1 MYSICLN
8 STSKRASY
16 LWGGIE
22 LILGIIALG
31 AIYNVILTLMG
42 RPDGD
47 TPVTVAIIVAG
58 FWSVL
63 AYGADRK
70 RRGTLKTPTA
80 KQ

>member
-1 MYSICLN
+1 MN

-22 LILGIIALG
+22 LILGVIALG

-47 TPVTVAIIVAG
+47 TPATATIIVAG
-58 FWSVL
+58 FQSVLASVL